1 MSIMNM
7 AENIKQIHPNM
18 VICYRTGEF
27 YSAYGKD
34 SYILSDI
41 FNYKINKIQNNIP
54 RCGFPKNAIKKVM
67 SKLEEKKIDY
77 MFLDVKNNYDVEE
90 KMNNGNLNNYA
101 KILEKSYRKVKTKH
115 KIENIMDILK
125 AQIDE
130 PNFMDKLN
138 KIEDIINE
146 NREI

>member
-1 MSIMNM
+1 
-7 AENIKQIHPNM
+7 
-18 VICYRTGEF
+18 
-27 YSAYGKD
+27 
-34 SYILSDI
+34 
-41 FNYKINKIQNNIP
+41 
-54 RCGFPKNAIKKVM
+54 M